1 LIAIVS
7 YVAYDLVTSPW
18 PWTATL
24 KHIIEAPNLDDP
36 LGRFGAR
43 VKKQHRAAAVYRKG
57 KPELI
62 RPRL

>member
-1 LIAIVS
+1 VRWSIACAFFAIAS

-36 LGRFGAR
+36 LGRFGAP
-43 VKKQHRAAAVYRKG
+43 RK
-57 KPELI
+57 EAT
-62 RPRL
+62 PRGGCVPLRL